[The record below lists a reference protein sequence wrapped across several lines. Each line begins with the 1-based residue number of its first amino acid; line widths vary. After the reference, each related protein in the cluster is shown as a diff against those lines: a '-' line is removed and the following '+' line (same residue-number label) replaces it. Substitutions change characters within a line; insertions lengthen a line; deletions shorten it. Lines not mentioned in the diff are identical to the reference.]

1 MTMLNGVNHMQMFV
15 TEEEKIVIDAL
26 RAGAEV
32 AVNFHGVAYA
42 DAVKRSN
49 DLPTDLFPKHREN
62 VVERSQP
69 YAVFVDSNERVVIR
83 HYSNL

>member
-1 MTMLNGVNHMQMFV
+1 MKQHGKVYDAVYLTD
-15 TEEEKIVIDAL
+15 EEKIVVDAL

-32 AVNFHGVAYA
+32 LVNFHDVAYA
-42 DAVKRSN
+42 DAVRRSN

-69 YAVFVDSNERVVIR
+69 YAVFVDSNERVEIR